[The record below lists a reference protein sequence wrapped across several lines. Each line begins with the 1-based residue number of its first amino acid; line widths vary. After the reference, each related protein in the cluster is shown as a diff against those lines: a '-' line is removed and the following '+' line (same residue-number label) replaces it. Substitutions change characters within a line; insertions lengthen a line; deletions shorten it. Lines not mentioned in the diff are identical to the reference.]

1 MEAVELSW
9 GNVLKIWWAWAWRSM
24 LGALVI
30 GFFLGFMAGFIGA
43 ALKYD
48 SKPFIV
54 PANILGFFIGL
65 GWSIC
70 CLRWA
75 LKKTYRNFRV
85 ALISEQSA
93 PLPQATNES
102 RQPSESGPV

>member
-1 MEAVELSW
+1 METVELSW

-24 LGALVI
+24 LGALAI
-30 GFFLGFMAGFIGA
+30 GFSIGFVAGFTGA

-48 SKPFIV
+48 MKPFAV
-54 PANILGFFIGL
+54 PANIFGFFIGL

-75 LKKTYRNFRV
+75 LKKTYRNFRIV
-85 ALISEQSA
+85 LISKQSA
-93 PLPQATNES
+93 PLPLAVDEARPSGES
-102 RQPSESGPV
+102 EPV